1 MVTTEVVPSSDGDQ
15 VKQQLLEVQ
24 GKIGKLAGVVSDQ
37 GSDLVKGLELLVEEQ
52 RLEEP
57 EQAPTRVFKD
67 FSHASSHI
75 FKERLLADPLWKAF
89 LRGCGKTQPK
99 VKQTPLGAL
108 APPTQKAKGRY
119 MNIGEMIR
127 WGEKML
133 ERLDARKGNLPA
145 EITREA
151 LEQNFGWIRQFR
163 RSLAE
168 WSELHEIRE
177 SALVYLRAAGYH
189 ATAAT
194 ELRSELYSLRESS
207 ASRTMVDQLVK
218 LVQEESEGLGFGQS
232 FPASSEVLESLIGKG
247 KQMQFQH
254 SRGGFTKML
263 AGMAAA
269 VVNLTEQVVV
279 QSLEA
284 VREADLRS
292 WARDTLGITM
302 ASMRRMVLGGTKVA

>member
-1 MVTTEVVPSSDGDQ
+1 MMYLLGAISFRGCAVVVEVLQQDLPQFVRIPAPNTVQSWVLRIGLHELTRPKEHADDWVVMVDHPCQLGNQRCLIILGIRLSHWKTLKRPLEFQDMTMVTTEVVPSSDGDQ

-37 GSDLVKGLELLVEEQ
+37 GSDLVKGLKLLVEEQ

-133 ERLDARKGNLPA
+133 ERLDARKGKLPA

-151 LEQNFGWIRQFR
+151 LEQKFGWIRQFR
-163 RSLAE
+163 RSLA
-168 WSELHEIRE
+168 
-177 SALVYLRAAGYH
+177 RA
-189 ATAAT
+189 
-194 ELRSELYSLRESS
+194 
-207 ASRTMVDQLVK
+207 V
-218 LVQEESEGLGFGQS
+218 
-232 FPASSEVLESLIGKG
+232 
-247 KQMQFQH
+247 
-254 SRGGFTKML
+254 
-263 AGMAAA
+263 
-269 VVNLTEQVVV
+269 
-279 QSLEA
+279 
-284 VREADLRS
+284 
-292 WARDTLGITM
+292 
-302 ASMRRMVLGGTKVA
+302 